1 MGRGGGKDRQK
12 REDEGRQ
19 REQPEVGPL
28 ELQAWALVL
37 LCWR

>member
-1 MGRGGGKDRQK
+1 MERIDELESR

-28 ELQAWALVL
+28 ELQVWALVL